1 MSITA
6 VMVNPAAGG
15 GRAGRVWDRL
25 RSATPELVDA
35 CAIRASSAEAG
46 RAELAELLAS
56 GADHVI
62 AVGGDGTAHLVA
74 NVLLETGHGATPFGL
89 VPAGTGSDL
98 ARGLGLPRDPAA
110 ALRGLLSAE
119 PRPIDALRIET
130 EGGEG
135 RFAVNTISAGMSGA
149 VVPAIHAKTR
159 RGRFTYLSTTLAA
172 LVRYRAVPCRV
183 EIDGEPFCDGR
194 FFLVALTNGRYF
206 GNGMPVAPEARLDDG
221 LIEAV
226 FIPPVPLW
234 QLPFRMP
241 QFLTG
246 RHVELPF
253 VRCRRGRHVRLEPAP
268 GFPPYEVDGEYLE
281 AGPAEVR
288 ILPGAL
294 RVLA

>member
-1 MSITA
+1 MSST
-6 VMVNPAAGG
+6 VVLVNPAAGG
-15 GRAGRVWDRL
+15 GRAGRLWERL
-25 RSATPELVDA
+25 APELA
-35 CAIRASSAEAG
+35 GARTIQASGAEAG
-46 RAELAELLAS
+46 RAELEESLSEGAER
-56 GADHVI
+56 VI

-74 NVLLETGHGATPFGL
+74 NALLDAGHGLIPFGL

-110 ALRGLLSAE
+110 ALRQVLAAE

-130 EGGEG
+130 AGGEG

-149 VVPAIHAKTR
+149 VVPAINAKPR
-159 RGRFTYLSTTLAA
+159 RGRFTYLTTTLAA
-172 LVRYRAVPCRV
+172 LLRYRPVPCRV

-206 GNGMPVAPEARLDDG
+206 GNGMPVAPDASLDDG
-221 LIEAV
+221 LIDAV

-234 QLPFRMP
+234 QLPFRLP
-241 QFLTG
+241 QFLSG

-253 VRCRRGRHVRLEPAP
+253 VRCRRGEHVRLEPSP
-268 GFPPYEVDGEYLE
+268 GFPPYEVDGECLA
-281 AGPAEVR
+281 AGPAGVR